1 MDISPFEDLL
11 LSLAAVSR
19 LNIEI
24 WNADGPAFCSTPAA
38 KEITAR
44 KEAHN
49 FPSQVMNRAE
59 FQHAVFENK
68 TEAFGF
74 PFKDQ
79 KRQKGALIAYRVNGE
94 KQPKTN
100 ASDPR
105 KPAGVREIE
114 IFLRRMTSL
123 MEDKWAA
130 EDEIDGLATELTNTF
145 EDIYLYSRIAS
156 QFATLEF
163 PSSRQTVLAKEV
175 METMRMDLAFIHLPD
190 RQENNVTI
198 VNENIAGRI
207 DEREGFIKNLLN
219 SIPPD
224 TPTLEENYFVVN
236 NSKESIEYQG
246 LHTDAFRFLAV
257 EIKHKENFYGW
268 LGLVSFNLKEI
279 FRRSE
284 LRLLIS
290 IAEQI
295 ALVISSSDLYQN
307 LERFLFNMVRSLIY
321 SIEAKDEYTRGH
333 SERVSH
339 YCKLMADQIG
349 LNENQKKI
357 LQLASILHDVGKI
370 GIPETI
376 LCKPDRL
383 TEQEYNII
391 KEHPKKGYTILRPLE
406 QLADALP
413 GILHHHE
420 HYDGS
425 GYPSGLKGEA
435 IPPHARLIAVAD
447 TYDAITSDRAY
458 RVAKKPEDALAIL
471 EEVQG
476 TQLDPFFVGIFKEVF
491 HNHLMPEKE
500 GSYDGTT

>member
-1 MDISPFEDLL
+1 
-11 LSLAAVSR
+11 
-19 LNIEI
+19 
-24 WNADGPAFCSTPAA
+24 
-38 KEITAR
+38 
-44 KEAHN
+44 
-49 FPSQVMNRAE
+49 
-59 FQHAVFENK
+59 
-68 TEAFGF
+68 
-74 PFKDQ
+74 
-79 KRQKGALIAYRVNGE
+79 
-94 KQPKTN
+94 
-100 ASDPR
+100 
-105 KPAGVREIE
+105 
-114 IFLRRMTSL
+114 

-163 PSSRQTVLAKEV
+163 PSRRQTVLAKEV

-198 VNENIAGRI
+198 VNENISSRI
-207 DEREGFIKNLLN
+207 DESEGFIKNLLN

-236 NSKESIEYQG
+236 NSKESFEYQG

-257 EIKHKENFYGW
+257 EITHKENFYGW
-268 LGLVSFNLKEI
+268 LGLISFNLKEI

-295 ALVISSSDLYQN
+295 ALVISSSDLYHN

-349 LNENQKKI
+349 LNENQKKTI
-357 LQLASILHDVGKI
+357 QLASILHDVGKI

-383 TEQEYNII
+383 TKQEHNII
-391 KEHPKKGYTILRPLE
+391 KEHPKKGYNILRPLE
-406 QLADALP
+406 QLSDALP

-420 HYDGS
+420 HYDGN

-447 TYDAITSDRAY
+447 TYDAITTDRAY
-458 RVAKKPEDALAIL
+458 RVAKKPEDAMAIL
-471 EEVQG
+471 EEAKG

-491 HNHLMPEKE
+491 RSHLMPEKE

>member
-1 MDISPFEDLL
+1 
-11 LSLAAVSR
+11 
-19 LNIEI
+19 
-24 WNADGPAFCSTPAA
+24 
-38 KEITAR
+38 
-44 KEAHN
+44 
-49 FPSQVMNRAE
+49 
-59 FQHAVFENK
+59 
-68 TEAFGF
+68 
-74 PFKDQ
+74 
-79 KRQKGALIAYRVNGE
+79 
-94 KQPKTN
+94 
-100 ASDPR
+100 
-105 KPAGVREIE
+105 
-114 IFLRRMTSL
+114 
-123 MEDKWAA
+123 
-130 EDEIDGLATELTNTF
+130 
-145 EDIYLYSRIAS
+145 
-156 QFATLEF
+156 
-163 PSSRQTVLAKEV
+163 
-175 METMRMDLAFIHLPD
+175 
-190 RQENNVTI
+190 
-198 VNENIAGRI
+198 
-207 DEREGFIKNLLN
+207 
-219 SIPPD
+219 
-224 TPTLEENYFVVN
+224 VVN
-236 NSKESIEYQG
+236 NSKESFKYQG
-246 LHTDAFRFLAV
+246 LHADAFRFLAV
-257 EIKHKENFYGW
+257 EIKQKENFYGW
-268 LGLVSFNLKEI
+268 LGLISFNLKEI

-295 ALVISSSDLYQN
+295 ALVI
-307 LERFLFNMVRSLIY
+307 
-321 SIEAKDEYTRGH
+321 DEYTRGH

-383 TEQEYNII
+383 TKQEYNII

-406 QLADALP
+406 QLSDALP

-420 HYDGS
+420 QYDGS

-471 EEVQG
+471 EEVKG

-491 HNHLMPEKE
+491 RNHLMPEKE

>member
-11 LSLAAVSR
+11 LSLAAVSH

-24 WNADGPAFCSTPAA
+24 WNAGGPAFFSTCATEELIVFKDA
-38 KEITAR
+38 S
-44 KEAHN
+44 N
-49 FPSQVMNRAE
+49 FSSQVMNGAE
-59 FQHAVFENK
+59 FQHAVFQNK
-68 TEAFGF
+68 YEAFGM

-79 KRQKGALIAYRVNGE
+79 KRQKGALIAYRENGD
-94 KQPKTN
+94 KRPVAKV
-100 ASDPR
+100 SDPL

-130 EDEIDGLATELTNTF
+130 QDEIDGLATELTNTF
-145 EDIYLYSRIAS
+145 EDVYLYSRIAS

-163 PSSRQTVLAKEV
+163 PSSRQTILAKEV
-175 METMRMDLAFIHLPD
+175 METMRMDLAFIDLPD
-190 RQENNVTI
+190 RQENNVVI
-198 VNENIAGRI
+198 VNQNISSGFNTG
-207 DEREGFIKNLLN
+207 EGFIKNLLN
-219 SIPPD
+219 AIPPD
-224 TPTLEENYFVVN
+224 APTLEENYILVN
-236 NSKESIEYQG
+236 NSKETFEYQG
-246 LHTDAFRFLAV
+246 LHSDAFRFLAV

-268 LGLVSFNLKEI
+268 LGLVSFNLKDI

-295 ALVISSSDLYQN
+295 ALVISSTDLYHN

-321 SIEAKDEYTRGH
+321 AIEAKDEYTRGH
-333 SERVSH
+333 SERVSR
-339 YCKLMADQIG
+339 YCRLMADRIG
-349 LNENQKKI
+349 LNEKQKKT

-383 TEQEYNII
+383 TKAEYSIV
-391 KEHPKKGYTILRPLE
+391 KKHPEKGYNILRPLE

-413 GILHHHE
+413 VILHHHE

-425 GYPSGLKGEA
+425 GYPSGLKGEE
-435 IPPHARLIAVAD
+435 IPPQARLIAVAD
-447 TYDAITSDRAY
+447 TYDAITTDRAY
-458 RVAKKPEDALAIL
+458 RVAKEPEDALAIL
-471 EEVQG
+471 EEIKG

-491 HNHLMPEKE
+491 HTHLMPEKE
-500 GSYDGTT
+500 ASYGRTT